1 MITTMRRMFWLAL
14 LGGAA
19 YAGWTAWQRQNA
31 PAAADAPQWPPLDP
45 RSDPSTAAAGTPAGA
60 TALAPDGVVDQVAD
74 PASTRSGAPE
84 TSADTR
90 WVVPVDGECPEGFPI
105 KANDKSGIYHVPG
118 GRFYARTIPERCYAR
133 SQDAAADGYR
143 AAKS

>member
-19 YAGWTAWQRQNA
+19 YAGWTAWHRQNA
-31 PAAADAPQWPPLDP
+31 PTAADAPQWPPLDP
-45 RSDPSTAAAGTPAGA
+45 PLDAAATPAGFA
-60 TALAPDGVVDQVAD
+60 TLDPDRVVDRGAD
-74 PASTRSGAPE
+74 EASTRSGPPE
-84 TSADTR
+84 ASADTR
-90 WVVPVDGECPEGFPI
+90 WALPIDGECPEGFPI
-105 KANDKSGIYHVPG
+105 KANDNSGIYHVPG

-133 SQDAAADGYR
+133 SQDAVADGYR